1 MRFSV
6 LLSGLVWVSA
16 MLAQTPPAADDVLTS
31 ANYKP
36 LTGKGRAAF
45 FVSDTLLSPL
55 TYVAAVGGGGIQQ
68 INNAPPEW
76 KGGVEGYAKR
86 SASALGIV
94 MMQETIEQ
102 GSEALL
108 GYEPRYIH
116 CGCKGFLKRTSHAVV
131 WSILTKNNDG
141 ANRLNLPV
149 LAGAYGSGMLSTLAW
164 YPDRYDP
171 LKDGFRL
178 GTQQLP
184 FIAGANWLREFTPD
198 LKRAFHIH

>member
-36 LTGKGRAAF
+36 LTGKERAAF

-68 INNAPPEW
+68 LNNAPPEW
-76 KGGVEGYAKR
+76 KQGVEGYAKR
-86 SASALGIV
+86 SASVLGIV
-94 MMQETIEQ
+94 MIQESIEQ
-102 GSEALL
+102 GSAALL

-116 CGCKGFLKRTSHAVV
+116 CGCNGFLKRTGHAVV
-131 WSILTKNNDG
+131 WSIITKNNAG

-149 LAGAYGSGMLSTLAW
+149 LAGAYGSGMLATLAW
-164 YPDRYDP
+164 YPDRFDP
-171 LKDGFRL
+171 LKDGVRL
-178 GTQQLP
+178 GSYQLP
-184 FIAGANWLREFTPD
+184 FVVGANWLREFTPD
-198 LKRAFHIH
+198 LKRAFHLH